1 MNLIT
6 VFQRFPDHEA
16 CIEHLERVRWH
27 HTPKCPLC
35 ESERV
40 ARKADGFR
48 VGRWNCHSCKSSF
61 NVLSGTIFE
70 KTKIDLQKWFLAI
83 SIIINAK
90 KGVSSCQLAR
100 DLDLNQKTAWYI
112 GMRIR
117 RAMATQ
123 GQLLSGI
130 VEVDEAYL
138 GGKPR
143 KHNKRDHDAPGSP
156 RGRGTDRLPVV
167 GAVERGGNVVAE
179 PSLRVDGF
187 TLDRFIS
194 RYVDKDALLMT
205 DEYPG
210 YNRASKRMSHA
221 VVAHRKQYVDGLIHT
236 NTIESFW
243 ALVKRA
249 LFGQYHH
256 YSVKHAL
263 AYVVEACFK
272 YNIRK
277 QTAGTFEGFLAGAVA
292 A

>member
-6 VFQRFPDHEA
+6 VFRRFPDHES
-16 CIEHLERVRWH
+16 CLEHLERVRWN
-27 HTPKCPLC
+27 HTPKCPSC
-35 ESERV
+35 ESENV

-48 VGRWNCHSCKSSF
+48 QGRWNCHFCRSSF
-61 NVLSGTIFE
+61 NVLSGTIFQ
-70 KTKIDLQKWFLAI
+70 KTKIPLQKWFLAI

-100 DLDLNQKTAWYI
+100 DLDMNQKSAWFM

-117 RAMATQ
+117 RAMGTQ

-130 VEVDEAYL
+130 VEVDEAYV

-143 KHNKRDHDAPGSP
+143 KRNRRDDDEPKNP
-156 RGRGTDRLPVV
+156 RGRGTSKLPVV
-167 GAVERGGNVVAE
+167 GAVERGGRVVAE
-179 PSLRVDGF
+179 PTFRIDGA
-187 TLDRFIS
+187 TLSWFIS

-205 DEYPG
+205 DELRSYRRMG
-210 YNRASKRMSHA
+210 KRMRHA
-221 VVAHRKQYVDGLIHT
+221 VIEHKTQYVDGLIHT
-236 NTIESFW
+236 NTIEGFW

-263 AYVVEACFK
+263 AYVVGACFK
-272 YNIRK
+272 YNIRRMERPFESFL
-277 QTAGTFEGFLAGAVA
+277 QATVTA
-292 A
+292 